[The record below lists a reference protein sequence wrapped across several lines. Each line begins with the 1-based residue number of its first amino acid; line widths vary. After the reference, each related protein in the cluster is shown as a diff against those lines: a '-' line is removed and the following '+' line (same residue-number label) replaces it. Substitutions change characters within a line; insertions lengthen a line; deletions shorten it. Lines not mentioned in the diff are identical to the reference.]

1 MDVIL
6 LPVIA
11 FFVGIIAAMIG
22 VGGGVFIVPV
32 LSLIFN
38 VDPISHAVGTSL
50 AAIVFTSLSSTTN
63 YSKQKR
69 IDYRVGLVL
78 AIATIPGAFVGA
90 CLTNIIESRL
100 LGLIFGFFL
109 VFVALRMMFRFGFGR
124 TGFPRI
130 GESWHRKIMDS
141 DGKIFEYDTNIG
153 LGLALSFF
161 GGLSSGLLGIGGGS
175 VMVPI
180 MYLALNIPMH
190 VAVATSMF
198 IMIFTSIS
206 GVTTHFTFGNVL
218 FKYVILLSIGVV
230 FGTQLGAYFS
240 KRISGKNLRRIFG
253 VVLLLVSVRMILKYI

>member
-1 MDVIL
+1 MDPTIL
-6 LPVIA
+6 LPLIA

-32 LSLIFN
+32 LCLIFN
-38 VDPISHAVGTSL
+38 IEPRVAFGTSL
-50 AAIVFTSLSSTTN
+50 ATIIFTSLSSTMN
-63 YSKQKR
+63 YSRQKR

-78 AIATIPGAFVGA
+78 GAATIPGAFIGA
-90 CLTNIIESRL
+90 YLTSVIESRL

-109 VFVALRMMFRFGFGR
+109 VFVALRMTTKFGFFKF
-124 TGFPRI
+124 GFPRKRD
-130 GESWHRKIMDS
+130 SWHRMIVGS
-141 DGKIFEYDTNIG
+141 DGNIFEYDINIG

-180 MYLALNIPMH
+180 MCLVMNMPMH

-206 GVTTHFTFGNVL
+206 GVVTHISFGNVL
-218 FKYVILLSIGVV
+218 FEYVVLLSIGVI
-230 FGTQLGAYFS
+230 FGAQLGAYYS
-240 KRISGKNLRRIFG
+240 KRISAKNLRRIFG
-253 VVLLLVSVRMILKYI
+253 VVLLLVSVRMILKYV